1 MLPACLFTI
10 FMFSGCLG
18 VEALFSFDVEGDV
31 GVDPNHMVLWF
42 NQANLGLP
50 AKVFSISIPASHPY
64 I

>member
-1 MLPACLFTI
+1 
-10 FMFSGCLG
+10 MFSGCLG